1 MVSQEKSNPQLEKLE
16 ESKRR
21 DHREIGKRLELF
33 HFDEMAKGM
42 PYWLPNGM
50 IVLNELLGYF
60 RAVHERQ
67 GYQEISSPL
76 LNDKKLWEISG
87 HWDHYQDNMFLVELD
102 GDTVYGLK
110 PMNCPNAMVV
120 YSLRPRSYRDL
131 PMRLSDCDILH
142 RHERS
147 GTLGGLFRVQKFQ
160 QDDAHIFV
168 EPDQIESEFDKIL
181 DLAEQFY
188 SIFKLDYSFRLS
200 LRPDKFVGDAK
211 VWDRA
216 EEILGRILDKR
227 VGAGKYIV
235 IEKEGA
241 FYGPKIDILMQDSL
255 KRKWQMGTIQ
265 LDFQLPARFGLAY
278 IDSNGK
284 EQMPVVIHRA
294 IYGSIDR
301 FIGILLEHC
310 QGNLPLWLAPLHVVL
325 VPIADRHLDFAR
337 QLRNALLDKRIRARI
352 DESDGRMNRKIREA
366 QLMKVPCIAVI
377 GDREV
382 ENDRLSIRFREGGQ
396 KADVPIPEF
405 ISALEKGIAERFF
418 NVVLE

>member
-1 MVSQEKSNPQLEKLE
+1 MRTSIMVSQEKSNPQLEKLE

-235 IEKEGA
+235 IEKE
-241 FYGPKIDILMQDSL
+241 
-255 KRKWQMGTIQ
+255 
-265 LDFQLPARFGLAY
+265 
-278 IDSNGK
+278 
-284 EQMPVVIHRA
+284 
-294 IYGSIDR
+294 
-301 FIGILLEHC
+301 
-310 QGNLPLWLAPLHVVL
+310 
-325 VPIADRHLDFAR
+325 
-337 QLRNALLDKRIRARI
+337 
-352 DESDGRMNRKIREA
+352 
-366 QLMKVPCIAVI
+366 
-377 GDREV
+377 
-382 ENDRLSIRFREGGQ
+382 
-396 KADVPIPEF
+396 
-405 ISALEKGIAERFF
+405 
-418 NVVLE
+418 